1 MDKNGAE
8 AAASE
13 SGNSNVVVATA
24 ANCSAAVAV
33 ANIRGA
39 AVAADGNS
47 VHSVA
52 IGAATTSSGIAVV
65 EAGIGPD
72 APGTVSAD
80 YTDIDR
86 NYKVSEPTSMLQNR
100 YFRILE
106 FSKIPFLYQRLDQY
120 LL

>member
-1 MDKNGAE
+1 MDKNGAGV
-8 AAASE
+8 AAAE

-52 IGAATTSSGIAVV
+52 VGTETTSGGTGVV
-65 EAGIGPD
+65 EAGNGPG
-72 APGTVSAD
+72 APGTGSAD

-86 NYKVSEPTSMLQNR
+86 NYKVSDPTSKLQ
-100 YFRILE
+100 
-106 FSKIPFLYQRLDQY
+106 K
-120 LL
+120 